1 MALHPFLASA
11 AMQFSGF
18 IEVLSTVKNTDEA
31 FRLLC
36 QAVTPSGWNRVAFLA
51 VTLEARRLFNGSE
64 DDSSPLLASNYPE
77 EFISRYIRERHYEF
91 DPVLQLARESLT
103 PVLCKDIEEGTPLSE
118 QQKQLMIDRRTC
130 RLYREVACPIH
141 GSGGQVFAV
150 CFAREE
156 TTEVDRT
163 HFSALQVLA
172 MHFYYTFIRL
182 MQARNEP
189 RPEPEPEPA
198 GLAESQ
204 PVRQIETPCLTQRER
219 ECLLWTARGKSA
231 SVISVILGL
240 SENTVNFY
248 VKNAMKKLGT
258 TNRVIAVVLAVRSG
272 MIQP

>member
-1 MALHPFLASA
+1 
-11 AMQFSGF
+11 MQFSGF
-18 IEVLSTVKNTDEA
+18 IEVLSSVRDTEEA
-31 FRLLC
+31 FRLLR

-51 VTLEARRLFNGSE
+51 VTLEARRLLNGSE
-64 DDSSPLLASNYPE
+64 DNSSPLLASNYPE
-77 EFISRYIRERHYEF
+77 EYISRYIRERHYEF
-91 DPVLQLARESLT
+91 DPVLQLVRESLT
-103 PVLCKDIEEGTPLSE
+103 PVLCKDIEESTPLSE
-118 QQKQLMIDRRTC
+118 QQKQLMIDRRTY

-156 TTEVDRT
+156 PKEADRT

-182 MQARNEP
+182 MQARAES
-189 RPEPEPEPA
+189 RPEPEPA